1 MCFMLLL
8 HLLQQYMEF
17 DLELYC
23 ISSFIYII
31 QTFIIYVRVNVY
43 LEITAPLQALVEG
56 QSRGPFMVLFFSS

>member
-1 MCFMLLL
+1 MFFMLLL

-23 ISSFIYII
+23 ISSFICII
-31 QTFIIYVRVNVY
+31 QTFIIYVCVNIY

-56 QSRGPFMVLFFSS
+56 QSHGPFMVLFFSS